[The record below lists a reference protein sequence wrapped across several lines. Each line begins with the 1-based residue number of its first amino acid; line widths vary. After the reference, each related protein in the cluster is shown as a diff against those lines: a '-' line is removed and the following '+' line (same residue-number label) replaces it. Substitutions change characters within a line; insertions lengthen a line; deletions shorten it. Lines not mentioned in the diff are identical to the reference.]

1 MSTLLIRNVQLNGQV
16 TNVLVQNNR
25 FENLCASSDTVADET
40 YDASGQALVPSFFNT
55 HTHASMTLLRGYA
68 DDLPLFPWLND
79 HIWPFEAK
87 MRAQDIYAGAKLAT
101 LEMIRSGTTWF
112 CDMYWMAEET
122 VRAVAE
128 AGIRA
133 TVGVTLMDHL
143 GEAEIKRQLDFLA
156 NWKDPTNGRITLAVA
171 PHAVYTVSGELLQRC
186 AEAARANGQTLTLH
200 VSETTKEVEDCI
212 KANGM
217 SPVRWLDHLGVLG
230 DNVIAAHVVH
240 IDEEEADILKE
251 RGVWI
256 AHNPSSNMKLSSGM
270 FASDMLMQKGCRL
283 TLGTDGTA
291 SNNNLDMREEMKFA
305 ALLAKTRYTSETLPA
320 NEIFEWA
327 TRNGAQAAGL
337 DAGVI
342 RQGALADGIFLDLEN
357 ERLVP
362 NFNLV
367 SNWVYSADSRA
378 IASVL
383 CDGKFVMKNGFV
395 EGADETIAKARES
408 VSAIL
413 KR

>member
-1 MSTLLIRNVQLNGQV
+1 MTSLLIRNVQLDGKSVNILVRNG
-16 TNVLVQNNR
+16 R
-25 FENLCASSDTVADET
+25 FANLCAADDAVADET
-40 YDASGQALVPSFFNT
+40 YDASGLALVPSFFNT
-55 HTHASMTLLRGYA
+55 HTHAPMTLLRGYA

-87 MRAQDIYAGAKLAT
+87 MRAKDMHAGAKLAT

-112 CDMYWMAEET
+112 CDMYFMADEIAQ
-122 VRAVAE
+122 AVAE

-133 TVGVTLMDHL
+133 TIGVTLMDHL
-143 GEAEIKRQLDFLA
+143 GEDEIKRQFEFLS
-156 NWKDPTNGRITLAVA
+156 NWKDPTNGRISLAVA
-171 PHAVYTVSGELLQRC
+171 PHAVYTVSGDLLQRC
-186 AEAARANGQTLTLH
+186 AEAARANKQTLTLH
-200 VSETTKEVEDCI
+200 VSETAKEVEDCI

-217 SPVRWLDHLGVLG
+217 SPVRWLDHLGVLS

-256 AHNPSSNMKLSSGM
+256 AHNPCSNMKLNSGIFSS
-270 FASDMLMQKGCRL
+270 DILMKKGCRL

-305 ALLAKTRYTSETLPA
+305 ALLAKVRYTSETLPA
-320 NEIFEWA
+320 GEILQWA
-327 TRNGAQAAGL
+327 TRNGALAAGL
-337 DAGVI
+337 DAGII
-342 RQGALADGIFLDLEN
+342 REGALADAVFLDLNN

-362 NFNLV
+362 NFNLT

-378 IASVL
+378 VRSVL
-383 CDGKFVMKNGFV
+383 CDGRFVMKDGLV
-395 EGADETIAKARES
+395 EGAEETLALARES
-408 VSAIL
+408 VKSIL
-413 KR
+413 AR

>member
-1 MSTLLIRNVQLNGQV
+1 MSSLLIRNVRLEGRTV
-16 TNVLVQNNR
+16 NVLVEGNR
-25 FENLCASSDTVADET
+25 YANLDAPADTAADSE
-40 YDASGQALVPSFFNT
+40 YDASGQALVPSLFNT

-87 MRAQDIYAGAKLAT
+87 MRAEDIYAGAKLAA

-128 AGIRA
+128 TGIRA

-143 GEAEIKRQLDFLA
+143 GEAEIRRQLEFLA
-156 NWKDPTNGRITLAVA
+156 GWKDPTGGRIRLAVA
-171 PHAVYTVSGELLQRC
+171 PHAVYTVSGDLLVRC
-186 AEAARANGQTLTLH
+186 AQAARENGQTLTLH
-200 VSETTKEVEDCI
+200 VSETEKEVTDCI

-240 IDEEEADILKE
+240 IDEEEADILRE

-256 AHNPSSNMKLSSGM
+256 AHNPCSNMKLNSGI
-270 FASDMLMQKGCRL
+270 FASDMLMKKSCRL

-305 ALLAKTRYTSETLPA
+305 ALLAKVRYTSETLPA
-320 NEIFEWA
+320 GEILNWA

-342 RQGALADGIFLDLEN
+342 REGALADGVFLDLNN

-362 NFNLV
+362 DFNLT

-378 IASVL
+378 VKSVL
-383 CDGKFVMKNGFV
+383 CDGRFVMTNGVV
-395 EGADETIAKARES
+395 EGADEILAKARES
-408 VSAIL
+408 VAAIL

>member
-1 MSTLLIRNVQLNGQV
+1 MSTLLIRNVQLDGNV
-16 TNVLVQNNR
+16 TNILIEGNR
-25 FENLCASSDTVADET
+25 FANLTAPADTVADET
-40 YDASGQALVPSFFNT
+40 YDASGLALVPSFFNT

-79 HIWPFEAK
+79 HIWPFEGK
-87 MRAQDIYAGAKLAT
+87 MRAEDIYAGAKLAT

-128 AGIRA
+128 SGIRA

-156 NWKDPTNGRITLAVA
+156 NWKDPTNGRISLAVA

-186 AEAARANGQTLTLH
+186 AEAAKANGQTLTLH
-200 VSETTKEVEDCI
+200 VSETEKEVQDCI
-212 KANGM
+212 EAHGM
-217 SPVRWLDHLGVLG
+217 SPVRWLDHLGVLS

-240 IDEEEADILKE
+240 IDEEEAEILKE
-251 RGVWI
+251 CGVWI
-256 AHNPSSNMKLSSGM
+256 AHNPCSNMKLSSGI
-270 FASDMLMQKGCRL
+270 FAGDMLLKKGCRL

-305 ALLAKTRYTSETLPA
+305 ALLAKVRYTSETLPA
-320 NEIFEWA
+320 GEILRWA

-342 RQGALADGIFLDLEN
+342 REGALADAVFLDLEN

-362 NFNLV
+362 NFNLT
-367 SNWVYSADSRA
+367 SNWVYSADTRA
-378 IASVL
+378 VRSVL
-383 CDGKFVMKNGFV
+383 CDGKFVMKDGMV
-395 EGADETIAKARES
+395 EDAQETIARARQS
-408 VSAIL
+408 VKAIL
-413 KR
+413 SR

>member
-1 MSTLLIRNVQLNGQV
+1 MSTLLIRNVQLDGNV
-16 TNVLVQNNR
+16 TNILIEGNR
-25 FENLCASSDTVADET
+25 FANLTAPADTVADET
-40 YDASGQALVPSFFNT
+40 YDASGLALVPSFFNT

-79 HIWPFEAK
+79 HIWPFEGK
-87 MRAQDIYAGAKLAT
+87 MR
-101 LEMIRSGTTWF
+101 
-112 CDMYWMAEET
+112 AEET

-128 AGIRA
+128 SGIRA

-156 NWKDPTNGRITLAVA
+156 NWKDPTNGRISLAVA

-186 AEAARANGQTLTLH
+186 AEAAKANGQTLTLH
-200 VSETTKEVEDCI
+200 VSETEKEVQDCI
-212 KANGM
+212 EAHGM
-217 SPVRWLDHLGVLG
+217 SPVRWLDHLGVLS

-240 IDEEEADILKE
+240 IDEEEAEILKE

-256 AHNPSSNMKLSSGM
+256 AHNPCSNMKLSSGI
-270 FASDMLMQKGCRL
+270 FASDMLLKKGCRL

-305 ALLAKTRYTSETLPA
+305 ALLAKVRYTSETLPA
-320 NEIFEWA
+320 GEILRWA

-342 RQGALADGIFLDLEN
+342 REGALADAVFLDLEN

-362 NFNLV
+362 NFNLT
-367 SNWVYSADSRA
+367 SNWVYSADTRA
-378 IASVL
+378 VRSVL
-383 CDGKFVMKNGFV
+383 CDGKFVMKDGMV
-395 EGADETIAKARES
+395 EDAQETIARARQS
-408 VSAIL
+408 VKAIL
-413 KR
+413 SR

>member
-1 MSTLLIRNVQLNGQV
+1 MSTLLIRNVTLNGCT
-16 TNVLVQNNR
+16 TNILVSGNR
-25 FENLCASSDTVADET
+25 FASLNADAAAQADEV

-68 DDLPLFPWLND
+68 DDLALFPWLND

-87 MRAQDIYAGAKLAT
+87 MKAQDIYAGAKLAA
-101 LEMIRSGTTWF
+101 LEMICSGTTWF

-133 TVGVTLMDHL
+133 TVGVTLMDNL

-156 NWKDPTNGRITLAVA
+156 GWKDPTNGRIRLAVA
-171 PHAVYTVSGELLQRC
+171 PHAVYTAGADLLVRC
-186 AEAARANGQTLTLH
+186 AQAARENGQTLTLH
-200 VSETTKEVEDCI
+200 VSETEQEVADCI
-212 KANGM
+212 KAHGM
-217 SPVRWLDHLGVLG
+217 SPVRWLDHLGVLDG
-230 DNVIAAHVVH
+230 NVIAAHVVH
-240 IDEEEADILKE
+240 VDEEEADILKE

-256 AHNPSSNMKLSSGM
+256 AHNPCSNMKLSSGI
-270 FASDMLMQKGCRL
+270 FASDMLMKIGCRL

-305 ALLAKTRYTSETLPA
+305 ALLAKTRYCSETLPA
-320 NEIFEWA
+320 EEVMRWA
-327 TRNGAQAAGL
+327 TRNGALAAGL

-342 RQGALADGIFLDLEN
+342 REGSLADGIFLDLEN

-367 SNWVYSADSRA
+367 SNWVYAADTRA
-378 IASVL
+378 IKSVL
-383 CDGKFVMKNGFV
+383 CDGRFVMKDGVV
-395 EGADETIAKARES
+395 EGAEETIARARES
-408 VSAIL
+408 VKAIL
-413 KR
+413 SR